1 MENKVMLK
9 KLGNILFY
17 VVLISLL
24 SISFIMVKSVKEG
37 KQPTIMGHKF
47 FTVMTGSMQPSIMV
61 GDLVIAKELPPEQI
75 NVGDVITFK
84 SQNSGNITTH
94 RVKEVI
100 KDGAGIKYITQGD
113 ANNVQDQ
120 NPVESKA
127 VIGKVVK
134 CIPKV
139 GTIMSWMK
147 SHLSLIIVG
156 IFAITALSAIGSN
169 LSKKLKSIDEE
180 ERQSKEKEKADA

>member
-120 NPVESKA
+120 NTVESKA
-127 VIGKVVK
+127 VIGKVVR

-156 IFAITALSAIGSN
+156 IFTITALSAIGSN